1 MKYAALVIPVIFI
14 ALFVYAAIKKVK
26 IYDEFCV
33 GAATALKTVYGIFP
47 YVATVILMTELF
59 RASGLSD
66 KLINFLSPF
75 FGFLGVPKEITPLV
89 LMKPFS
95 GSGSLSVLGDIL
107 QKYGADSYI
116 GRCACSVFG
125 STETVFY
132 VSAVY
137 YSTSKVK
144 KTAKPIIIS
153 LSSSLVA
160 IIIACLLCKVM

>member
-1 MKYAALVIPVIFI
+1 MKYAALVIPIIFI

-26 IYDEFCV
+26 VYDEFCV

-47 YVATVILMTELF
+47 YVATVVLMTELF
-59 RASGLSD
+59 KASGLSD
-66 KLINFLSPF
+66 KLITFLSPF
-75 FGFLGVPKEITPLV
+75 FKFLGVPKEITPLV

-116 GRCACSVFG
+116 GRCACS
-125 STETVFY
+125 TETVFY

-160 IIIACLLCKVM
+160 IIIACLLCRVM